1 MGWECIADVSSPFAV
16 LGANRWA
23 NRRWQIANSRL
34 ASDNVKHATS
44 QTLHVP
50 SSEGRI
56 THHAPHRILLP
67 VVLLV
72 ASFLRVILLAEVP
85 IGVDYDEAGNYI
97 LAQEIA
103 SGQSRP
109 VFIRAYAGREAVF
122 YWLAAGSMRL
132 LGRNLFAFRLAAALC
147 GVGTVLFCYLLA
159 REMFRDAPDL
169 ERQWVPLLGAAI
181 MAVSYWHV
189 HVSRYGF
196 RVNAMTLFIAAT
208 MFALWRGLRHGN
220 WIELAIAGLLC
231 GLSANTYLAIRAFP
245 LVLLPFALWVILTW
259 RPWEMTKVSSPL
271 APLGHSPPRGGIQSG
286 GWRWLR
292 LRQFALFGL
301 AALVT
306 FAPLGVFFL
315 RNPEY
320 FSVRMGQASTLDP
333 EIHGGDLWGT
343 LGRVTL
349 KALGMFTVRG
359 DDNPIYNIPGKPI
372 FGPLWGAAFYLGLLA
387 CLWYAVRSPGHQ
399 ACTPYFLILVWLPVM
414 MIPNV
419 LGARGVPHALR
430 SMGTMPVVY
439 YLPALGV
446 VTGMRSAAWL
456 WARLRSASAQAVLP
470 QWLGASLVIATL
482 LVGGVQTGQQ
492 YFSTWAHSAGAYYSG
507 SAALRRAGEY
517 LGEWNA
523 DQVALWVSNSTYR
536 HTSYAV
542 TCRNYAKLHW
552 FNDRTLVL
560 PLRSDWPVLYA
571 FDFTNPLDPTL
582 ARYLPPDA
590 LQHRD
595 LGPDGGIGFEA
606 YLVPPER
613 LPLPEPQFPAQ
624 VNLGHTLEY
633 MGYDL
638 NAPAVSG
645 DALDVT
651 LYWRVLRD
659 GDRDDYAFFAHLV
672 DDLGF
677 RWGGETFF
685 NVPSLQWRAG
695 DVMIFRKEIEI
706 APGAPP
712 GQYGLSIGAYS
723 SSLDARLPVLNEA
736 GQMAGTRIKVG
747 PLDVARAAFPPA
759 ELPTMEQPVEVVFDE
774 SLSLLGTDRDR
785 GDLQPGETLALT
797 LYWQANTSLQDAH
810 RVSIWLEGAQ
820 GRVPLWE
827 GDPVHGLY
835 PLTAW
840 RPPEFVRDRY
850 ALRLPTDAPAG
861 DYDLRLALLGS
872 DGTVARTAD
881 GAAFVSL
888 YTMHVKATDKRWE
901 LPAFAYPVGARLGDK
916 VELLGYDLDRQ
927 QAAPG
932 ETIHLTL
939 VWRCLDEMDTAYTV
953 FTHLL
958 DAGGQV
964 RGQKDNPPV
973 GGSYPTTLW
982 VPDEVVVDEYT
993 IQIQADAPPGA
1004 HVIEVGMYDP
1014 SNVRRLPVIDPS
1026 GTTGDR
1032 VLLGNVQVSHP

>member
-1 MGWECIADVSSPFAV
+1 MYESANGNAQHGTRNIAQHPERSRGAHHVSRNTQHRRFPV
-16 LGANRWA
+16 LLGDAIR
-23 NRRWQIANSRL
+23 
-34 ASDNVKHATS
+34 H
-44 QTLHVP
+44 TL
-50 SSEGRI
+50 
-56 THHAPHRILLP
+56 LLLT
-67 VVLLV
+67 LLV
-72 ASFLRVILLAEVP
+72 ALFLRVYLLAEVP

-147 GVGTVLFCYLLA
+147 GVGTVLFCHLLA

-169 ERQWVPLLGAAI
+169 ERRWVPLLGAAI
-181 MAVSYWHV
+181 MAASYWHV

-196 RVNAMTLFIAAT
+196 RVNAMTLFVAAT
-208 MFALWRGLRHGN
+208 MFTLWRGLRRGN
-220 WIELAIAGLLC
+220 WIELAVAGLLC
-231 GLSANTYLAIRAFP
+231 GLSANTYLAVRAFP
-245 LVLLPFALWVILTW
+245 LVLLPFAVWVILTW
-259 RPWEMTKVSSPL
+259 HVGEGPRVP
-271 APLGHSPPRGGIQSG
+271 APLHAPPMGEKPRRPRSEG
-286 GWRWLR
+286 RRCWLR

-301 AALVT
+301 AALVA

-343 LGRVTL
+343 LRRVTL

-359 DDNPIYNIPGKPI
+359 DDNPIYNTPGKPV
-372 FGPLWGAAFYLGLLA
+372 FGPLLGAAFYLGLLA
-387 CLWYAVRSPGHQ
+387 CLWYAIRSPGHQ
-399 ACTPYFLILVWLPVM
+399 ARTPYLLILVWLPVM

-430 SMGTMPVVY
+430 SMGVMPVVY
-439 YLPALGV
+439 YFPALGV
-446 VTGMRSAAWL
+446 AMGIRSVAWL
-456 WARLRSASAQAVLP
+456 WARLRSGSMEATLP
-470 QWLGASLVIATL
+470 RWLGASLVVAVL
-482 LVGGVQTGQQ
+482 LVGGAQTGRQ
-492 YFSTWAHSAGAYYSG
+492 YFAWAHSAGAYYSG

-517 LGEWNA
+517 LGQWDA
-523 DQVALWVSNSTYR
+523 DEVALWVSNSTYR

-542 TCRNYAKLHW
+542 TCRNYADLQW
-552 FNDRTLVL
+552 FSDQTMVL
-560 PLRSDWPVLYA
+560 PLSSDRPVLYA
-571 FDFTNPLDPTL
+571 FDFTNPLDPVL
-582 ARYLPPDA
+582 ARYLPPDT

-633 MGYDL
+633 IGHDL

-645 DALDVT
+645 DTLDVA
-651 LYWRVLRD
+651 LYWRVLRG

-695 DVMIFRKEIEI
+695 DVMIFRKEIDI

-747 PLDVARAAFPPA
+747 PLVVARAAAPPV
-759 ELPTMEQPVEVVFDE
+759 ELPPTERSVDILFGEG
-774 SLSLLGTDRDR
+774 LSLLGMDRDR
-785 GDLQPGETLALT
+785 GDLRPGETLALT
-797 LYWQANTSLQDAH
+797 LHWQADAGLRDAH
-810 RVSIWLEGAQ
+810 KVSIWLEGAQ
-820 GRVPLWE
+820 GRVTLWE
-827 GDPVHGLY
+827 GHPVHGLY
-835 PLTAW
+835 PFAAW
-840 RPPEFVRDRY
+840 QPPEFVRDRY
-850 ALRLPTDAPAG
+850 ALRLPIDAPAG

-872 DGTVARTAD
+872 GDTVVRTAE
-881 GAAFVSL
+881 GASSVSL
-888 YTMHVKATDKRWE
+888 YTMHVKATDKLWE
-901 LPAFAYPVGARLGDK
+901 PPAFAYPVGAKLGDK

-927 QAAPG
+927 EARPG
-932 ETIHLTL
+932 ETVHLTL

-958 DAGGQV
+958 DTGERV

-982 VPDEVVVDEYT
+982 VPGEVVVDEYA
-993 IQIQADAPPGA
+993 IQVQADAPPGA

-1014 SNVRRLPVIDPS
+1014 RNVQRLPVVDPS
-1026 GTTGDR
+1026 GATGDR
-1032 VLLGNVQVSHP
+1032 VLLGNVQVLHP